1 MNQFITISIIYL
13 LMFASCS
20 NPTPKTETASYIDSV
35 SRSVKQE
42 RLIEFAKNENAS
54 LELNMTRLRKAT
66 IEYQDFV
73 KSNDKFIIN
82 NFRVLDVLRVSDDK
96 ISLTITKARTK
107 GFGRYGGGACASAS
121 SPDRKTRAFFL
132 SASIDA
138 CKPLLTLQARSGPQH
153 WVVTHASIE

>member
-1 MNQFITISIIYL
+1 
-13 LMFASCS
+13 MFASCS
-20 NPTPKTETASYIDSV
+20 NPTPKSETASYIDSV

-107 GFGRYGGGACASAS
+107 GLTFYLECDTDDLSKLIPDGDPIKKNISISNKTLIIHLNSINSSMEAYGYLI
-121 SPDRKTRAFFL
+121 KV
-132 SASIDA
+132 ID
-138 CKPLLTLQARSGPQH
+138 L
-153 WVVTHASIE
+153 